1 MIYFDI
7 LIKNGQSVRRE
18 MGTAKIRFLLTKSI
32 SQSFLNFLISNF
44 HKMSYFMPYFDNLMK
59 KIGVTCEKFV
69 LSKLTKYQKFTV
81 RSCYLHGSQ
90 RSTEHISVIFAVF
103 CLKFPLNILFHDM
116 F

>member
-1 MIYFDI
+1 MGNQYEER
-7 LIKNGQSVRRE
+7 LVRQ
-18 MGTAKIRFLLTKSI
+18 KLSFCLQKSI

-44 HKMSYFMPYFDNLMK
+44 HEMSYFMPYFDNLMK
-59 KIGVTCEKFV
+59 KIGGTCEKFV

-90 RSTEHISVIFAVF
+90 RSTEHILVIFAVF
-103 CLKFPLNILFHDM
+103 RLKFPLFHDI